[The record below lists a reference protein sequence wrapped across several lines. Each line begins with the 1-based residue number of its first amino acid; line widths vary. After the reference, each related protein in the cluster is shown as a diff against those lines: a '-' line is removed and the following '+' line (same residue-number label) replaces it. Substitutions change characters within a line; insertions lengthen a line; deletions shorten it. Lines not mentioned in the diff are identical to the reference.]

1 MLEKVIAIVREQG
14 CFDEDMD
21 ITPATRL
28 EDDLRLDSL
37 DLVEILTS
45 LEDEFDIE
53 LSDEEDYRTVADL
66 IAAVEENL

>member
-1 MLEKVIAIVREQG
+1 MLEKVIALVREQG
-14 CFDEDMD
+14 CFDEDTD
-21 ITPATRL
+21 ITPATSL

-37 DLVEILTS
+37 DLVEILAS
-45 LEDEFDIE
+45 WEDEFDIE